1 MTRTEPKTLLSG
13 GAGRY
18 SLLAL
23 ALVLYMVVAG
33 GTRLV
38 LAIVNLDQIGA
49 SWPAMAPALA
59 LGMLYDLLTGLTL
72 LLPFGLFL
80 LIVGNRF
87 LARPLVKWWV
97 ILATAIFFY
106 AVVYLG
112 VVEYFFFGEFSA
124 RFNSVAVDYLI
135 FPHEVFVNLWDTYPV
150 WQVLVAVSLLTV
162 AVIYLLIPKLQSA
175 MTEPTPRKDRIKWF
189 AFQLAL
195 VTIGIFAVG
204 MQPRTFSDN
213 RVVNELAMNGMYS
226 FAIAALTSELDY
238 DTYYARMD
246 DDSALSHAREELS
259 ESDASFITSGNAPSV
274 DRLIDPPA
282 PSRKLNVV
290 IVLEESFGSRFIR
303 SLDSTGPGCAPRIDE
318 LAQNGVLFTNIYAT
332 GNRTVRGMEAVLA
345 SFPPIPGQSVVRR
358 PGGEHIFALPSLLK
372 ELGYQTSFIYGGYSY
387 FDNMGAFMSANGC
400 DRVIDRTD
408 LAKKTFTTIWGVCDE
423 DLFDNSLA
431 ILDTMHA
438 NGRPFFSLILTVSN
452 HSPYT
457 FPDGRIDVNPN
468 QHTRENAVRYADYSL
483 AKFLHDAESHPFF
496 DSTLFVVLGDHG
508 ARVYGSQ
515 QIPMNSYRI
524 PVLFYAPKI
533 LPQGVRINSLGSQ
546 IDVAPTIMGVLGQP
560 YESQFFG
567 HDLLSAGVEERALMS
582 HNRDVAM
589 LRGDHMAVLGLQQ
602 TVDLWHRDPLT
613 GEFSPMAKEQDTAL
627 VDDAIGIYQTAYYL
641 YKHRL
646 LHPLPQNRHDAL

>member
-1 MTRTEPKTLLSG
+1 MIRSEFRALLSRST
-13 GAGRY
+13 GRY
-18 SLLAL
+18 ALLAI
-23 ALVLYMVVAG
+23 ALFIFLVVSS

-38 LAIVNLDQIGA
+38 LAVVNFDQVGSA
-49 SWPAMAPALA
+49 WPAMAPALA
-59 LGMLYDLLTGLTL
+59 LGLLYDLLTGLTL

-80 LIVGNRF
+80 LIASNSF
-87 LARPLVKWWV
+87 LSRRVVRWSVLFS
-97 ILATAIFFY
+97 TAIFFY
-106 AVVYLG
+106 AILYLG

-150 WQVLVAVSLLTV
+150 WQVLVIVSILTI
-162 AVIYLLIPKLQSA
+162 AIIYWLYPKLRSA
-175 MTEPTPRKDRIKWF
+175 MVAPTSRKARIKWF
-189 AFQLAL
+189 ALQLAL
-195 VTIGIFAVG
+195 VTIGIFTVG
-204 MQPRTFSDN
+204 IQPRTLSDN
-213 RVVNELAMNGMYS
+213 RVVNELAMNGIYS

-238 DTYYARMD
+238 DTYYARID
-246 DDSALSHAREELS
+246 DDQALAHAREELS
-259 ESDASFITSGNAPSV
+259 ESDASFITSGEAPSL

-290 IVLEESFGSRFIR
+290 IVLEESLGSRFIR

-345 SFPPIPGQSVVRR
+345 SLPPIPGQSVVRR

-372 ELGYQTSFIYGGYSY
+372 EFGYQTSFIYGGYSY

-438 NGRPFFSLILTVSN
+438 DGRPFFSLILTVSN

-515 QIPMNSYRI
+515 QIPMNSYQI
-524 PVLFYAPKI
+524 PVLFYAPRI
-533 LPQGVRINSLGSQ
+533 LPQGVRINTLGSQ
-546 IDVAPTIMGVLGQP
+546 IDVAPTIMGVLGQE

-567 HDLLSAGVEERALMS
+567 HDLFSAGVVERALMS

-613 GEFSPMAKEQDTAL
+613 GEFSPMVKEQDTAL
-627 VDDAIGIYQTAYYL
+627 VNDAIGIYQTAYYL
-641 YKHRL
+641 YKNRL
-646 LHPLPQNRHDAL
+646 LHPLPQTRHEAL